1 MDDTAK
7 NLLRVSVLFSHAR
20 SLQMISLLCFL
31 LVLSLQ
37 TLLTV
42 VKHAKPEQIEL
53 SSTIHDNVGELEVT
67 TMIQSAYQEAS
78 AC

>member
-7 NLLRVSVLFSHAR
+7 NMLRVSVLFSHAR

-42 VKHAKPEQIEL
+42 VKHPKPEQIEL
-53 SSTIHDNVGELEVT
+53 SSPLHDIVGEVEVT
-67 TMIQSAYQEAS
+67 TMIESPYQEAS